1 MAPTSA
7 GSPVASRRSRTRTW
21 RWWPNEVAPLRR
33 RQLGAPVQDDHALAV
48 RRDRERDLPALLRDG
63 RVLRLPRR
71 PQPEDARLRLVRG
84 GGDGHVVVREH
95 LRGLGDAAGALVG
108 DARAARR
115 RAAALRARPVAGD
128 ARARDSRDLQPGR
141 DAPLGPVPVR
151 RPPVGRAPAPLRP
164 RDPRHRPRVRRPRL
178 PVRCVV
184 RPLAGRLGAREL
196 LRVPGLADL
205 RLPRPAGAPSRLG
218 APASVGARA
227 DLGDERDPRVGA
239 RRLVARRSG
248 RLPRARPRLRRA
260 RRPGHGPRP
269 ARRPAAGLA
278 LADVIVAARIFFVGG
293 VTSFRALF
301 YWLTPWIYIPT
312 MFVSPIF
319 QILLF
324 AYIGRSAHLRS
335 DEFYLIGNA
344 LQYASIPCLFAMA
357 QSIGGERYQQTLGA
371 ILVSPAPRIPLFFG
385 RSLPVVLNGAFV
397 SAFSLAAGSLIL
409 GVHLPAS
416 SLAPLALVVLIASF
430 SCTGLGLVNA
440 ALSLR
445 IRENA
450 VLSNAIF
457 GFLLIFT
464 GANVPLDALPGWM
477 STAAQ
482 GMPFTHAI
490 AAARKLAD
498 GAGLG
503 DVSGLLGAELLV
515 GAIYGLAGFLLLR
528 WFETLSRRY
537 ASLERS

>member
-1 MAPTSA
+1 
-7 GSPVASRRSRTRTW
+7 
-21 RWWPNEVAPLRR
+21 
-33 RQLGAPVQDDHALAV
+33 
-48 RRDRERDLPALLRDG
+48 
-63 RVLRLPRR
+63 
-71 PQPEDARLRLVRG
+71 
-84 GGDGHVVVREH
+84 
-95 LRGLGDAAGALVG
+95 
-108 DARAARR
+108 
-115 RAAALRARPVAGD
+115 
-128 ARARDSRDLQPGR
+128 
-141 DAPLGPVPVR
+141 
-151 RPPVGRAPAPLRP
+151 
-164 RDPRHRPRVRRPRL
+164 
-178 PVRCVV
+178 
-184 RPLAGRLGAREL
+184 
-196 LRVPGLADL
+196 
-205 RLPRPAGAPSRLG
+205 
-218 APASVGARA
+218 
-227 DLGDERDPRVGA
+227 
-239 RRLVARRSG
+239 
-248 RLPRARPRLRRA
+248 
-260 RRPGHGPRP
+260 
-269 ARRPAAGLA
+269 
-278 LADVIVAARIFFVGG
+278 VIVAARIFLVGG
-293 VTSFRALF
+293 VTSFRALW

-312 MFVSPIF
+312 MLIAPIF

-335 DEFYLIGNA
+335 DEFYVIGNA

-397 SAFSLAAGSLIL
+397 SAFALVAGSLIL

-416 SLAPLALVVLIASF
+416 SLAPLALIVLISSF

-450 VLSNAIF
+450 VLSNVVF

-490 AAARKLAD
+490 AAACKLAN
-498 GAGLG
+498 GAGLA
-503 DVSGLLGAELLV
+503 DVGGLVGAELLV
-515 GAIYGLAGFLLLR
+515 GAVYGVAGFLLLR
-528 WFETLSRRY
+528 WFETISRRH